1 MEFKTV
7 KQELDA
13 FYKIASKNFKRANIS
28 NTAIVIAY
36 YTLVAIFPM
45 VIFIGNI
52 LPLLHIQASAIL
64 PYLEMAVPKAVYTTL
79 EPLLE
84 TFLSNGSSGGVAS
97 VSGVISVWAASR
109 GINALKKAFNE
120 AFGVGNDQGIFTQRI
135 LSFLITIFIGALLVI
150 AFIVY
155 SFGQLVLEYL
165 IPIFGLPL
173 DWLTTFTQ
181 LKWPT
186 TLLGIFLIMCL
197 LYLLVPNAK
206 VHLRYL
212 WVGALFSTL
221 GWMLLTQGFS
231 IYVRYFA
238 RSVLSYGTIG
248 TFIVLLFWMNYS
260 ALVIMVGAVIN
271 ATLEERKYGT
281 IRSKRTLDHFNDSS
295 VKRFFNWKRRS
306 K

>member
-7 KQELDA
+7 KQEIDA

-52 LPLLHIQASAIL
+52 LPLLHIKAGEIL

-155 SFGQLVLEYL
+155 SFGQLVLEYF

-295 VKRFFNWKRRS
+295 VKRFFNWGRS